1 MKFYRIIQDLIYPN
15 KCLVC
20 NKLSEGVAECVCKVC
35 ITALEFIGSSNRL
48 GRIQYCTGIE
58 EVYSIWIYDKG
69 LKEIINAL
77 KYEDHARVGADLARF
92 AAILLPRN
100 IASEID
106 LITPVPLHSS
116 KKRERGYNQSH
127 WIAKTLADE
136 WQIDYS
142 QKVLVKVKSTQS
154 QTRMNLD
161 ERKNNIE
168 NSIKWKKPLNGLIVG
183 IVDDIITTGA
193 TVSECGQQLK
203 LAGAKKVI
211 AISCG
216 SPRNFTLNQ

>member
-1 MKFYRIIQDLIYPN
+1 MTFYRIIQDLLYPN

-20 NKLSEGVAECVCKVC
+20 GELSEGVAECICKGC
-35 ITALEFIGSSNRL
+35 IRALEFIGNSNRV
-48 GRIQYCTGIE
+48 GRINYYTGIDE
-58 EVYSIWIYDKG
+58 MYSVWVYDKG
-69 LKEIINAL
+69 LKEIVNAL
-77 KYEDHARVGADLARF
+77 KYEDHARAGADLARI
-92 AAILLPRN
+92 AAQILPGN
-100 IASEID
+100 IAGEID

-116 KKRERGYNQSH
+116 RKRERGYNQSH

-136 WQIDYS
+136 WQINYS
-142 QKVLVKVKSTQS
+142 QKVLVKFKSTQS
-154 QTRMNLD
+154 QTRLNLKQ
-161 ERKNNIE
+161 RKKNIE
-168 NSIKWKKPLNGLIVG
+168 NSIKWKKPINGLVVG

>member
-1 MKFYRIIQDLIYPN
+1 MKFYHIIRDLVYPN

-20 NKLSEGVAECVCKVC
+20 GSISEGIAECVCSGC
-35 ITALEFIGSSNRL
+35 ISALDFIGGSNRL
-48 GRIQYCTGIE
+48 KRIPYYTGVDE
-58 EVYSIWIYDKG
+58 LYSVWIYDKG
-69 LKEIINAL
+69 LKKIINAL
-77 KYEDHARVGADLARF
+77 KYEDLARVGTNLARWT
-92 AAILLPRN
+92 AKLLPGK
-100 IASEID
+100 IACDID
-106 LITPVPLHSS
+106 LVIPVPLHSS

-127 WIAKTLADE
+127 WIAKTLAQE

-142 QKVLVKVKSTQS
+142 QKVLVKFKTTRS
-154 QTRMNLD
+154 QTRMNLN
-161 ERKNNIE
+161 ERKSNIE
-168 NSIKWKKPLNGLIVG
+168 NSIKWKKPLNGSTVG